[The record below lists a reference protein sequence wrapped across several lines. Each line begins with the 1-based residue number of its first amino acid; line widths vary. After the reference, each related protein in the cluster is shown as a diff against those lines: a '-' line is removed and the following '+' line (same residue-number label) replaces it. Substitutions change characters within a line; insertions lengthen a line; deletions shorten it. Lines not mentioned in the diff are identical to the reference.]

1 MRPRYARTLS
11 RSPQRYTLWVSM
23 TMSRW
28 RVVSQLAA
36 IEAAQVVDE
45 LDDICPLNVGFGAT
59 LYGWQLRHA
68 ARALYGNISM
78 LNDDHPD
85 HFWSGKVQR

>member
-45 LDDICPLNVGFGAT
+45 LDDICPLNVGFGAM
-59 LYGWQLRHA
+59 LYRLQLDRATRAIHHRYQIQHTHA
-68 ARALYGNISM
+68 G
-78 LNDDHPD
+78 
-85 HFWSGKVQR
+85 HFWCERSV